1 MNAFV
6 YLIAI
11 YRQRAAAWL
20 CDFPHIRREEQPVR
34 HPLFRNFVTPK
45 VRSQDAETEAIPS
58 ELRELPHASQGPRSR
73 LLNTFRFDSQ
83 STRSLLIGFIEFRQL
98 P

>member
-6 YLIAI
+6 YLNAI

-20 CDFPHIRREEQPVR
+20 RDFPHIRCEEQPVR
-34 HPLFRNFVTPK
+34 HPPVRNFVTPK
-45 VRSQDAETEAIPS
+45 VRPQDAETEDIPS
-58 ELRELPHASQGPRSR
+58 EFRELAHASRRPQSR

-83 STRSLLIGFIEFRQL
+83 SARSLLIGFIEFRQL